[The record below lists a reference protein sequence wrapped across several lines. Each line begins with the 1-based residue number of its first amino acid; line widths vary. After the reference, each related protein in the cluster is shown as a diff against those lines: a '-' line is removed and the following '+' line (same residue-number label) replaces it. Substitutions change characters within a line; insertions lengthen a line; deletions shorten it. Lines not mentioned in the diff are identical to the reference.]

1 MLGSYLIITLRN
13 LLRHKTFTFINTLGL
28 AVGIGSFTVLMLLV
42 LHETTYDVQHFNSRR
57 IFRVTQEI
65 KKNNVGER
73 SASLP
78 FPVADQLKK
87 DYPDLIAETVRF
99 FNMQSPA
106 IPVGYKGEYHYE
118 KRFFFVDSTFFKVFR
133 FYLEKGNTK
142 TALALPNSLVI
153 SKKIARKYFG
163 DEEPIGKKLTIMVGH
178 EFTVTG
184 VLEESN
190 FRSHLEFDMLAS
202 FHSLNEMYKMPVQ
215 ENWIWNPCWTYVVL
229 HKANMKDELRKQL
242 PFFVVK
248 YFPDALKDF
257 VSLNLQAINDIHLH
271 SNLAYEISINSDI
284 EYVHIFLGMA
294 CFLLAIASLNFINIA
309 TARSSLRTKEVLVR
323 KIIGANKSEL
333 FWQFLFENFLI
344 SLFAILLAFVLVEI
358 SVPFLS
364 DLSGNPLSKWIT
376 NDWNIAAWL
385 GACGLVI
392 GVLSSIYPAFYLAN
406 FNASKNFKSAVS
418 FGKSGT
424 WFRQGLVVLQ
434 FMISIF
440 MLISTLV
447 SYDQLRFLRQAKLG
461 FDKEQIIVLPIA
473 FTKILYRYDDFKKE
487 LLGCPS
493 ISSITAMETIIGR
506 EHQTHEY
513 AMPYNP
519 DEFTFFPSILVKH
532 DFIKTFNIKLLA
544 GKDFESIK
552 IFKNDGSVYYD
563 YPESYSTDSLTQSGA
578 VIINQAMLKHLGYTK
593 AQDALN
599 QTLISHAGKERIIGV
614 VDNFHFTSLHDTVSP
629 FILNL
634 AKDERRMRLVKYMAV
649 RTQRNRTFEAL
660 EYIARTWPEFTAVP
674 FEYFFLHENLDQLY
688 NKEQKL
694 SEISAIFAGIAV
706 FIATM
711 GMFSLTSFVVAQR
724 RREIGIRK
732 SLGSSASALVF
743 LLSKDFMKLAMLS
756 ILIACPIAYLGVWTW
771 LGHFPNH
778 VELKLSNFLLASGV
792 ILGVTLITVSLHTLR
807 TVLQTPVAAINQQG

>member
-28 AVGIGSFTVLMLLV
+28 AVGIGSFTVLMLLI
-42 LHETTYDVQHFNSRR
+42 LHETSYDVHHFNARR

-65 KKNNVGER
+65 NKNNVGER

-78 FPVADQLKK
+78 FPVAEQLKK
-87 DYPDLIAETVRF
+87 DYPDLIAESVRF
-99 FNMQSPA
+99 FNMQAPA
-106 IPVGYKGEYHYE
+106 IPVGYRGEYHYE
-118 KRFFFVDSTFFKVFR
+118 KRLFFVDSTFFKVFR
-133 FYLEKGNTK
+133 FNLEKGNTK
-142 TALALPNSLVI
+142 TALSLPYSIVI
-153 SKKIARKYFG
+153 SQAIAKKYFG
-163 DEEPIGKKLTIMVGH
+163 EENPIGKKLTITSGH

-190 FRSHLEFDMLAS
+190 FRSHLEFDFLAS
-202 FHSLNEMYKMPVQ
+202 FHSLEEMYRQSVI
-215 ENWIWNPCWTYVVL
+215 ENWIWNPCWTYIVL
-229 HKANMKDELRKQL
+229 HKTSLKDDLRKQL
-242 PFFVVK
+242 PFFVAK

-257 VSLNLQAINDIHLH
+257 VKLDLQPINSIHLY
-271 SNLAYEISINSDI
+271 SNLAYEISTNSDI

-323 KIIGANKSEL
+323 KMIGATKIEL

-344 SLFAILLAFVLVEI
+344 SVFAILLAFVLVEI

-376 NDWNIAAWL
+376 SDWNIAFWL
-385 GACGLVI
+385 GLCGFVI
-392 GVLSSIYPAFYLAN
+392 GILSSIYPAIYLAN
-406 FNASKNFKSAVS
+406 FNPSQVSKGTFA
-418 FGKSGT
+418 FAKSGT
-424 WFRQGLVVLQ
+424 YFRQSLVVLQ
-434 FMISIF
+434 FVISIF
-440 MLISTLV
+440 MLISTFV
-447 SYDQLRFLRQAKLG
+447 SYDQLSFLRQAKLG

-473 FTKILYRYDDFKKE
+473 FTKIVYRYDEFKKE

-519 DEFTFFPSILVKH
+519 KEFTFFPSILVKH

-552 IFKNDGSVYYD
+552 IFKNDGSVYYH
-563 YPESYSTDSLTQSGA
+563 YPESYSNDSLTQSGA
-578 VIINQAMLKHLGYTK
+578 VIINQAMLKHLGY
-593 AQDALN
+593 ARPQDAVN
-599 QTLISHAGKERIIGV
+599 QTLISHAGEERIIGV

-629 FILNL
+629 FVLNL
-634 AKDERRMRLVKYMAV
+634 ARDKRRMRLVKYMVV
-649 RTQRNRTFEAL
+649 RTQRHSTPEAL
-660 EYIARTWPEFTAVP
+660 EYIARTWSSFTAVP

-688 NKEQKL
+688 DKEQKL

-732 SLGSSASALVF
+732 SLGSSAGALVF
-743 LLSKDFMKLAMLS
+743 LLSKDFIKLAILS
-756 ILIACPIAYLGVWTW
+756 ILIACPIAYFGVWTW

-778 VELKLSNFLLASGV
+778 VELEISNFLWASGL